1 MGIIIDIV
9 LIAIVALNI
18 FIGYRKGLVR
28 LAVELVAVLVSVVLA
43 VMLYRPISNVIIEKT
58 GIDES
63 IENIVVEKF
72 ISEEE
77 DVLVEDKSLITYLE
91 GYVNDSV
98 DQTVMS
104 MSSFIAT
111 KAINIGVILG
121 IFVIVRLIMFLLT
134 FVTDFIT
141 ELPILK
147 QFDAAGGIAYG
158 AIKALLIIY
167 IVLAVLFFI
176 ISITGNSSIKDL
188 IDSTFVTKLF
198 YNNNI
203 LLNILF

>member
-28 LAVELVAVLVSVVLA
+28 LAVELLAVVVSVVLA

-72 ISEEE
+72 VSEE